1 MKDIIGLI
9 FCIAGTA
16 AFILGIIGNY
26 KFNYVL
32 NRMHA
37 AGLLDSFALSSFVLG
52 CIIINGLS
60 ITSAKLIVAAV
71 CVLFTSP
78 VSTHMLSKLEEDTN
92 SYLDED
98 CEVDL

>member
-1 MKDIIGLI
+1 MKDLIGLI
-9 FCIAGTA
+9 FCGIGVA
-16 AFILGIIGNY
+16 AFIIGIIGNY
-26 KFNYVL
+26 KFEYVL

-37 AGLLDSFALSSFVLG
+37 AGLIDSFALSCFVLG

-60 ITSAKLIVAAV
+60 ITSAKFIVAAV
-71 CVLFTSP
+71 CIWFTSP

-92 SYLDED
+92 SHLKED